1 MPAKG
6 RFDLFAN
13 PSANGR
19 YLRILAIAS
28 RSPKGR
34 NPPNAEGELLVPECP
49 ARHRLPHVERE
60 ANEGGPRTSQ
70 KGGQRAYKGPLGN
83 GESAP

>member
-1 MPAKG
+1 MRRPETHSWG
-6 RFDLFAN
+6 R
-13 PSANGR
+13 SAICAFLP
-19 YLRILAIAS
+19 LRRDRRRAEI
-28 RSPKGR
+28 R
-34 NPPNAEGELLVPECP
+34 PNAEGELLVPECP

-83 GESAP
+83 GKSAP